1 MSFSSPG
8 SLASVEGRSCSA
20 PAPYEL
26 RLDDLA
32 LSVNIGCEASERARP
47 QRVDVCVGVRF
58 GVAPTGCFSDRLE
71 DTLALEVVA
80 ERLRSTV
87 AHGSFAL
94 IEHLAQR
101 LYDVLRESCGPEAAI
116 ELSVTK
122 VNPPIAGLAGGMTFR
137 MAPLPSAAVTASLPG
152 SKVANVLAATA
163 RPALELADGRMQ
175 LLARSDAAV
184 HDAIRGEERRQ
195 AESVELIPSENYTY
209 PEVLAALG
217 SVFTDKYAEG
227 YPGRRYYGGNGF
239 ADSIEELARERARR
253 LFRAEHANVQPLSG
267 SPMNQA
273 AYLALLEPGDTILA
287 MDLSHGGHLTH
298 GAPVS
303 HMARIFRFVRYR
315 TRERDGGIDEDEL
328 LRLAREARPK
338 LVLCGY
344 TSYPRDYDYA
354 AFRRVADDVG
364 ALLMADVSH
373 VGGLIAGGALANPF
387 EHGADIVTTTTH
399 KTLRGPRAGIILC
412 KREHARA
419 IDRSV
424 FPGLQGGPHIN
435 TIAGVAVALGKA
447 LQPEFA
453 AYARSVLLNARQLA
467 DALLALGSTLV
478 TGGTANHLLV
488 LDSMRSFGLDGA
500 RAESVLE
507 RAGMT
512 CNKQVIP
519 DDPRPA
525 LRPSGIRL
533 GTPAVTTRGMGP
545 AEMSALASWLV
556 EALQHGDD
564 DERLGDIRSRCASL
578 TQRFPIPGRQG

>member
-1 MSFSSPG
+1 MSHDSSRPPTSAGARPGSG
-8 SLASVEGRSCSA
+8 SLAH
-20 PAPYEL
+20 EL
-26 RLDDLA
+26 RLDRLQLA
-32 LSVNIGCEASERARP
+32 VHIGCGEEERARP
-47 QRVDVCVGVRF
+47 QPVEVSVALRSRLAPAACV
-58 GVAPTGCFSDRLE
+58 TDRLD
-71 DTLALEVVA
+71 DTLALDVIA
-80 ERLRSTV
+80 ERLRS
-87 AHGSFAL
+87 AAEHGSFAL

-101 LYDVLRESCGPEAAI
+101 LYDLLRPSCPPGA
-116 ELSVTK
+116 ELEVTVRK
-122 VNPPIAGLAGGMTFR
+122 VAPPIAGLAGGTSFR
-137 MAPLPSAAVTASLPG
+137 IGPPPSTG
-152 SKVANVLAATA
+152 AATGL
-163 RPALELADGRMQ
+163 ALLERNDP
-175 LLARSDAAV
+175 DV
-184 HDAIRGEERRQ
+184 HAAIRGEERRQ
-195 AESVELIPSENYTY
+195 SESVELIPSENYTY

-227 YPGRRYYGGNGF
+227 YPGRRYYGGNTF
-239 ADSIEELARERARR
+239 TDRMEELARERACR

-315 TRERDGGIDEDEL
+315 TRGEGGTIDEGEL

-387 EHGADIVTTTTH
+387 DHGVDVVTTTTH

-424 FPGLQGGPHIN
+424 FPGLQGGPHMN
-435 TIAGVAVALGKA
+435 TIAAVAVALGKA
-447 LQPEFA
+447 LEPELA
-453 AYARSVLLNARQLA
+453 RYARAVLHNARHLA
-467 DALLALGSTLV
+467 SALSEHGARLV
-478 TGGTANHLLV
+478 TGGTDNHLLV
-488 LDSMRSFGLDGA
+488 LDTVNSFGADGA
-500 RAESVLE
+500 RAERALE

-525 LRPSGIRL
+525 LSPSGIRI
-533 GTPAVTTRGMGP
+533 GTPAITTRGMGP
-545 AEMSALASWLV
+545 SEMSALADWLV
-556 EALQHGDD
+556 EALRHVDDLDRLDAIRARCGDLC
-564 DERLGDIRSRCASL
+564 R
-578 TQRFPIPGRQG
+578 RFPIPGRTARSSRQASTSAPI